1 VQQQE
6 QARKAACPAEEHA
19 EPRWAA
25 GAVGA
30 ADRARSGAEQRART
44 TTDTI
49 VAAAQARRVRS
60 RSASTLDVGQ
70 YAARSKPV
78 LGGRLW
84 QAGLI

>member
-49 VAAAQARRVRS
+49 VAAAQNGTSGALAYGKQARRRVR
-60 RSASTLDVGQ
+60 
-70 YAARSKPV
+70 
-78 LGGRLW
+78 
-84 QAGLI
+84 